1 MKSRGSSRKL
11 ATCRPILWL
20 KWCDLSETMDCR
32 AEVAQLVEQRTEN
45 PCVGGSSPP
54 LGTISLNVK
63 SAPDTFLLRGRFA
76 FDPHFDH
83 HQLYRSRFHQ
93 MSEPS
98 SGSPEPRRE
107 LLEDE
112 RAALLHAQVELDDD
126 NPPEDIDLDRARR
139 WVDQAAHAVEEA
151 LYELEPG
158 RNERRRI

>member
-1 MKSRGSSRKL
+1 MGQDEEWAHIRS
-11 ATCRPILWL
+11 ILRL
-20 KWCDLSETMDCR
+20 KWCELSETMDRR

-54 LGTISLNVK
+54 LGTTKLNVNT
-63 SAPDTFLLRGRFA
+63 ALEAFLLRGRFA

-83 HQLYRSRFHQ
+83 HQLHRSRFHL
-93 MSEPS
+93 MSTS
-98 SGSPEPRRE
+98 RSGSPEPRRE
-107 LLEDE
+107 LLEDA

-126 NPPEDIDLDRARR
+126 NPPEDIDLDRARQ

-158 RNERRRI
+158 RTNED

>member
-1 MKSRGSSRKL
+1 M
-11 ATCRPILWL
+11 RPLTVRNGL
-20 KWCDLSETMDCR
+20 
-32 AEVAQLVEQRTEN
+32 
-45 PCVGGSSPP
+45 
-54 LGTISLNVK
+54 IS
-63 SAPDTFLLRGRFA
+63 
-76 FDPHFDH
+76 
-83 HQLYRSRFHQ
+83 Q

-107 LLEDE
+107 LLEDA

-158 RNERRRI
+158 RTNED